1 MGRGTV
7 MNAIGNETEIKR
19 FPLEGK
25 ILGILHPPRE
35 GGKRAFKAP
44 FVQARKRYV
53 CKMQRGEQLFF
64 SFACTYSQYGGI
76 PAKNT
81 FL

>member
-25 ILGILHPPRE
+25 VLGILHLPCE
-35 GGKRAFKAP
+35 GGQRAFEAP

-53 CKMQRGEQLFF
+53 GKMQRGEELFF

-76 PAKNT
+76 PANNV
-81 FL
+81 LL